1 LLSSHIEESPDILEN
16 VFHHQIFK
24 SQQVQN
30 YTFKRKKTVIFAR
43 KYTFEQHKNRIF
55 PKLYFQRDFGAKKKE
70 TLYNNVKI

>member
-43 KYTFEQHKNRIF
+43 KYTFEQHKNRVF
-55 PKLYFQRDFGAKKKE
+55 PKLYFQSDFRVKKE
-70 TLYNNVKI
+70 TTYNNVKI